1 MEYVDSMK
9 LRNKKRDKADRLK
22 LRMGLNAPEV
32 QATIAEEEEVKKKD
46 DDMTFKIT
54 EHLCRLHKSCRPAAK
69 NLMHVKPR

>member
-32 QATIAEEEEVKKKD
+32 QATIAEEEEVKREDNGSSTVKD
-46 DDMTFKIT
+46 
-54 EHLCRLHKSCRPAAK
+54 H
-69 NLMHVKPR
+69 

>member
-46 DDMTFKIT
+46 NDMT
-54 EHLCRLHKSCRPAAK
+54 LSLNSS
-69 NLMHVKPR
+69 L